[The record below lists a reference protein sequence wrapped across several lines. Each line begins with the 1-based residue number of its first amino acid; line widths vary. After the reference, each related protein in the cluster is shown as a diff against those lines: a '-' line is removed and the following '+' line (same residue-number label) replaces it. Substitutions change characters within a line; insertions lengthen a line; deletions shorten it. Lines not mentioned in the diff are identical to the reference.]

1 MDTLTTQHGLSPV
14 YPTQPLQSADVD
26 KLSYNLT
33 LELERLTQL
42 FTVDSQ
48 KLKQISKK
56 FEEELQ
62 DGRALVYQFSCLRIG

>member
-1 MDTLTTQHGLSPV
+1 MDTITTAHGLAPV

-26 KLSYNLT
+26 KLPYNLT
-33 LELERLTQL
+33 LELERLIQL

-48 KLKQISKK
+48 KLKEISRK

-62 DGRALVYQFSCLRIG
+62 DGSVHRQDIYSIGSG